1 MSMNAI
7 EKTDVT
13 ASEKVWIQLLA
24 DDREAIDAARTV
36 WKVDFPP
43 SQKGLGEDD
52 LYYYLP
58 VTLTLR
64 LGDEF
69 HAETI
74 IFALGDGPLITLQSA
89 PDLPPLDRLVQR
101 LTGNPAIARNGKD
114 AMRLI
119 LRAMNLASD
128 QVIEAVSVSLESM
141 NDEILRLTGGRDEKG
156 REIGVSDVNETMLRL
171 NEMEELIARVQESQ
185 LDLARCSRYLRSE
198 IGNRDTELRSEVE
211 MLQAD
216 ISGVKEHATFEHE
229 KVRYLQQSVMTSL
242 GVKQN
247 QIVKVFTIIT
257 AVFLPPTLVATFYG
271 MNFAV
276 MPELSWEW
284 GFTVTIGMTLAAALL
299 PLVYI
304 RRKGWL
310 R

>member
-1 MSMNAI
+1 M
-7 EKTDVT
+7 VT
-13 ASEKVWIQLLA
+13 MEQAEITVAEKVWVRLSA
-24 DDREAIDAARTV
+24 DDKDAVAAARRH
-36 WKVDFPP
+36 WKANFPAATKEL
-43 SQKGLGEDD
+43 SEDD

-69 HAETI
+69 HAETV
-74 IFALGDGPLITLQSA
+74 IFALGDGPLITLEPIRKLA
-89 PDLPPLDRLVQR
+89 PLDRFAQR
-101 LTGNPAIARNGKD
+101 LASSPNIARSGKD
-114 AMRLI
+114 AMRAI

-128 QVIEAVSVSLESM
+128 QVVEAVSISLESM
-141 NDEILRLTGGRDEKG
+141 NDDIQRLTGGRDEKG
-156 REIGVSDVNETMLRL
+156 REIGVSDVYETMQRL
-171 NEMEELIARVQESQ
+171 NEIEELIARVQESQ
-185 LDLARCSRYLRSE
+185 LDLARCARYLKTE
-198 IGNRDTELRSEVE
+198 VGTRDTESRAEIE
-211 MLQAD
+211 NLQAD
-216 ISGVKEHATFEHE
+216 IQGVKEHATFEHE
-229 KVRYLQQSVMTSL
+229 KARYLQQSVMTSL

-276 MPELSWEW
+276 MPELSWRW
-284 GFTVTIGMTLAAALL
+284 GFTVTIAMTLAAALL
-299 PLVYI
+299 PLIYI

>member
-1 MSMNAI
+1 MNEMRQAPAVEKRKIDEIWIKLHTGDGAAI
-7 EKTDVT
+7 
-13 ASEKVWIQLLA
+13 A
-24 DDREAIDAARTV
+24 AARDRL
-36 WKVDFPP
+36 KVDFPA
-43 SQKGLGEDD
+43 SEKGLGEDD

-58 VTLTLR
+58 VNLTMR

-69 HAETI
+69 HAETVT
-74 IFALGDGPLITLQSA
+74 FALGDGPLITLQSTA
-89 PDLPPLDRLVQR
+89 DLPLLDRVWQR
-101 LTGNPAIARNGKD
+101 LAGSASVKNGKD

-119 LRAMNLASD
+119 LRSLNLGSD
-128 QVIEAVSVSLESM
+128 QVIEAVSVSLETM
-141 NDEILRLTGGRDEKG
+141 NDEIQRLTGGRDEKG

-185 LDLARCSRYLRSE
+185 LDLARCARYLRSE
-198 IGNRDTELRSEVE
+198 VGNRDTELRTEVE
-211 MLQAD
+211 MVQAD
-216 ISGVKEHATFEHE
+216 IIGVKEHATFEHE

-276 MPELSWEW
+276 MPELTWKW

-299 PLVYI
+299 PLIYI
-304 RRKGWL
+304 RNKGWL

>member
-1 MSMNAI
+1 MVMV
-7 EKTDVT
+7 EKAEVAAT
-13 ASEKVWIQLLA
+13 EKIWVRLSG
-24 DDREAIDAARTV
+24 DDKGAVAAARRD
-36 WKVDFPP
+36 WNASFPTAMKEL
-43 SQKGLGEDD
+43 SEDD

-69 HAETI
+69 HAETV
-74 IFALGDGPLITLQSA
+74 IFALGDGPLITLEPA
-89 PDLPPLDRLVQR
+89 RNLAPLDRFAQR
-101 LTGNPAIARNGKD
+101 LASSPDIAKSGKD
-114 AMRLI
+114 AMRAI

-128 QVIEAVSVSLESM
+128 QVVEAVSISLESM
-141 NDEILRLTGGRDEKG
+141 NDDILRLTGGRDEKG
-156 REIGVSDVNETMLRL
+156 REIGVSDVYETMQRL
-171 NEMEELIARVQESQ
+171 NEVEELIARVQESQ
-185 LDLARCSRYLRSE
+185 LDLARCARYLKTEVGTRDAESRAE
-198 IGNRDTELRSEVE
+198 IEN
-211 MLQAD
+211 LQAD
-216 ISGVKEHATFEHE
+216 IQGVKEHATFEHE
-229 KVRYLQQSVMTSL
+229 KARYLQQSVMTSL

-276 MPELSWEW
+276 MPELSWRW
-284 GFTVTIGMTLAAALL
+284 GFTVTIAMTLAAALL
-299 PLVYI
+299 PLIYI

>member
-1 MSMNAI
+1 MNTLD
-7 EKTDVT
+7 KMDVT
-13 ASEKVWIQLLA
+13 ASEKVWIRLLA
-24 DDREAIDAARTV
+24 DDHKAIAAEREKWSV
-36 WKVDFPP
+36 NFP
-43 SQKGLGEDD
+43 SSDKSIAEDD

-69 HAETI
+69 HAETVV
-74 IFALGDGPLITLQSA
+74 FALGDGPLITLQST
-89 PDLPPLDRLVQR
+89 PDLPPLDRFEQR

-128 QVIEAVSVSLESM
+128 QVIEAVSVSLETM
-141 NDEILRLTGGRDEKG
+141 NDEIQKLTSGRDEKG
-156 REIGVSDVNETMLRL
+156 REIGVSDVNDTMLRL

-185 LDLARCSRYLRSE
+185 LDLARCARYLRSE
-198 IGNRDTELRSEVE
+198 IGSRDTELRTEVE

-216 ISGVKEHATFEHE
+216 ITGVKEHATFEHE

-284 GFTVTIGMTLAAALL
+284 GFTVTIAMTLAAALL
-299 PLVYI
+299 PLIYI
-304 RRKGWL
+304 RQKGWL